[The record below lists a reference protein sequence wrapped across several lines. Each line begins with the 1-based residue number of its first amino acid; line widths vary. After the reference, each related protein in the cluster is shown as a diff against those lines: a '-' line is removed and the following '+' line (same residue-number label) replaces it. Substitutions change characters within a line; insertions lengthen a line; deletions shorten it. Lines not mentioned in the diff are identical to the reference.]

1 MGLKNA
7 ASQPLLCFEEIAIG
21 FSAYPAC
28 LHIHLAYEKS
38 QCSLS
43 ASSVAGEVAI
53 VLTAYLESIGTRA
66 ESRKVQTSR

>member
-7 ASQPLLCFEEIAIG
+7 ASQPLLCLAEIAVD

-28 LHIHLAYEKS
+28 MHLHLAYEKS

-43 ASSVAGEVAI
+43 ASFVA
-53 VLTAYLESIGTRA
+53 
-66 ESRKVQTSR
+66 

>member
-7 ASQPLLCFEEIAIG
+7 ASQPLLCLEEIAIG

-43 ASSVAGEVAI
+43 ASSVAGEIAI
-53 VLTAYLESIGTRA
+53 DLTAYLEGIGT
-66 ESRKVQTSR
+66 QQ

>member
-7 ASQPLLCFEEIAIG
+7 ALQPLLCFEEIAIG

-43 ASSVAGEVAI
+43 ASSVGGEVAI